1 MSRDDRDDRDT
12 TFTARPGPYE
22 APYQVLR
29 GYDAPPPGPV
39 RTPDRGP
46 VLVAGGYG
54 GPRLA

>member
-1 MSRDDRDDRDT
+1 MPRDDRDT
-12 TFTARPGPYE
+12 PFSARPGPYE

-29 GYDAPPPGPV
+29 GYDAPAPGPV

-46 VLVAGGYG
+46 VLIAGGRG

>member
-1 MSRDDRDDRDT
+1 MPRNDDRDHN
-12 TFTARPGPYE
+12 AAPRPGPYE

-29 GYDAPPPGPV
+29 GYDTPAPGQP

-46 VLVAGGYG
+46 VLIAGPRG

>member
-1 MSRDDRDDRDT
+1 MPRNDDRDRN
-12 TFTARPGPYE
+12 TAPRPRPGPYE

-29 GYDAPPPGPV
+29 GYDTPAPGQP

-46 VLVAGGYG
+46 VLVAGPRT

>member
-1 MSRDDRDDRDT
+1 MPRDDRDPALT
-12 TFTARPGPYE
+12 PRPGPYE

-29 GYDAPPPGPV
+29 GYDAPLPGSV

-46 VLVAGGYG
+46 VLIAGGRA